1 MDQAQQLRNIVKMSN
16 QRVNKVARVITITSG
31 KGGVGKSNS
40 AVNLA
45 IWLNRL
51 GKRVIIFDADFGLAN
66 IEVMFGTIPKYSLR
80 DFIFEGK
87 SIKEI
92 ITVESERIGFV
103 SGGSGISE
111 LANLNRNH
119 IDTLVSNLAEL
130 DELADYIIVDTGAG
144 ISDAVLE
151 FILVSREI
159 ILIITPE
166 PTSLTDAYSLLKVL
180 NSNPRFNLEDTK
192 IKVLS
197 NKADSY
203 KEGIASYD
211 RLNMVVGKFLKLNI
225 SLLGIIP
232 NDENVR
238 KAIIRQRPVSLL
250 NPTSRASKAY
260 EDIAKV
266 IVNDKDERKGKKGIA
281 SLFSELLKTKARR

>member
-111 LANLNRNH
+111 LANLNRNQ

-203 KEGIASYD
+203 KEGMASYD
-211 RLNMVVGKFLKLNI
+211 RLNLVVGKFLKLNI

>member
-1 MDQAQQLRNIVKMSN
+1 M
-16 QRVNKVARVITITSG
+16 
-31 KGGVGKSNS
+31 
-40 AVNLA
+40 
-45 IWLNRL
+45 
-51 GKRVIIFDADFGLAN
+51 
-66 IEVMFGTIPKYSLR
+66 
-80 DFIFEGK
+80 
-87 SIKEI
+87 
-92 ITVESERIGFV
+92 
-103 SGGSGISE
+103 
-111 LANLNRNH
+111 
-119 IDTLVSNLAEL
+119 
-130 DELADYIIVDTGAG
+130 
-144 ISDAVLE
+144 
-151 FILVSREI
+151 
-159 ILIITPE
+159 
-166 PTSLTDAYSLLKVL
+166 L

-203 KEGIASYD
+203 KEGMASYD
-211 RLNMVVGKFLKLNI
+211 RLNLVVGKFLKLNI